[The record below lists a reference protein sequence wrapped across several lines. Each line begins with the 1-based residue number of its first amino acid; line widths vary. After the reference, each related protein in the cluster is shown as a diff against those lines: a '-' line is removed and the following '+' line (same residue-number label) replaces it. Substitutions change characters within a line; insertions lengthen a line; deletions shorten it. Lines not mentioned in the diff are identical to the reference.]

1 MDQEHAAWKRAA
13 FVGWQTASVFGG
25 KIGPFK
31 KYLKNMGL
39 APTEEKLTP
48 DEMQREKTR
57 AFANAERV
65 RRAFDGG

>member
-1 MDQEHAAWKRAA
+1 MDAEHAEWKRAA

-31 KYLKNMGL
+31 KYLANVGL
-39 APTEEKLTP
+39 APAEEKLSRE
-48 DEMQREKTR
+48 EMQREKNR
-57 AFANAERV
+57 AFENAERV